1 MFSCSVIPRLVLRMT
16 PQYDLSI
23 QQDDV
28 LAIEC
33 TVETLDSLTGISNG
47 FLVIQKDELVLPGNC
62 VFFMNRTY
70 NQRILNTSSLTHL
83 RTYKQCHYVK

>member
-1 MFSCSVIPRLVLRMT
+1 MT

-62 VFFMNRTY
+62 VFFHEQNIQSAY
-70 NQRILNTSSLTHL
+70 S
-83 RTYKQCHYVK
+83 